1 MLTNAAIA
9 DHLAYALAWLSFG
22 AGHSIL
28 ASDRVKRRLRPLF
41 GASYRIA
48 YNAFAAVHLGLVWA
62 LGWWIF
68 EARVPYDFSPVVR
81 TCLFLA
87 YVVGWLIMLIGLRGY
102 DLGRLAGTHQIRVAD
117 GGAEDPEDEPLRVDG
132 LHRYVRHPL
141 YTGGFLILWGRVDGD
156 LELATAIWA
165 SLYLLIGSRF
175 EERRLLTLYGAEY
188 ADYRRRVPA
197 FFPWKGKTRPSR

>member
-1 MLTNAAIA
+1 
-9 DHLAYALAWLSFG
+9 
-22 AGHSIL
+22 
-28 ASDRVKRRLRPLF
+28 
-41 GASYRIA
+41 
-48 YNAFAAVHLGLVWA
+48 
-62 LGWWIF
+62 
-68 EARVPYDFSPVVR
+68 
-81 TCLFLA
+81 
-87 YVVGWLIMLIGLRGY
+87 MLIGLRGY

-165 SLYLLIGSRF
+165 SLYLVIGSRF

-197 FFPWKGKTRPSR
+197 FFPWRGKTRPSR